1 MAAKLAFFFTF
12 FLVAVYITEAVNVRN
27 KTEAAVKEATETVH
41 IHTADIKNQTENA
54 AKEVHVHAVEIKNQT
69 EQAAKEIAQAAE
81 IPKNEQTAEQTID
94 GTIDKLKAGFE
105 EFVDKVANNDI
116 VKKTAQGIKDL
127 GETLQQKGKE
137 AIDKLT
143 AETKTR

>member
-12 FLVAVYITEAVNVRN
+12 FLVAVY
-27 KTEAAVKEATETVH
+27 
-41 IHTADIKNQTENA
+41 
-54 AKEVHVHAVEIKNQT
+54 
-69 EQAAKEIAQAAE
+69 IAQAAE

-105 EFVDKVANNDI
+105 EFVDKVANNDL

-127 GETLQQKGKE
+127 GETIQQKGKE